1 MSEYGGEKMP
11 NTLVEFARSVS
22 SNLSFGPT
30 IPIDGTQRLILEFGM
45 PVPSAPSNFVELTT
59 TVGWLVTNVFA
70 TPPVQPTL
78 LLELLVDG
86 ILVGSAE
93 QSAIPADEDETVRM
107 TTMFQTILTDLPEGY
122 YAFQV
127 FASNLEDLQG
137 EINLSGPIH
146 ITGKVIVPV

>member
-1 MSEYGGEKMP
+1 MP
-11 NTLVEFARSVS
+11 YTLVEFARSVNT
-22 SNLSFGPT
+22 NLSFGPT

-45 PVPSAPSNFVELTT
+45 PISASSNFVELTT

-78 LLELLVDG
+78 LLELRLDG

-137 EINLSGPIH
+137 EINLGGPTH
-146 ITGKVIVPV
+146 ITGKVFVPV

>member
-1 MSEYGGEKMP
+1 MP
-11 NTLVEFARSVS
+11 YTLVEFARSVDT
-22 SNLSFGPT
+22 NLSFGST
-30 IPIDGTQRLILEFGM
+30 IPIDGTPRLILEFGM
-45 PVPSAPSNFVELTT
+45 PISAPSNYVELTT

-78 LLELLVDG
+78 LLELRLNG

-127 FASNLEDLQG
+127 FASNLEDLFG
-137 EINLSGPIH
+137 EINLGGPTH

>member
-1 MSEYGGEKMP
+1 MP
-11 NTLVEFARSVS
+11 HTLVEFARSVDT
-22 SNLSFGPT
+22 NLSFGPPL
-30 IPIDGTQRLILEFGM
+30 PIDGTQRLILEFGM
-45 PVPSAPSNFVELTT
+45 PVPPAPSNFVELNTT
-59 TVGWLVTNVFA
+59 IGWEAVNVFA

-78 LLELLVDG
+78 LLELLVNG

-93 QSAIPADEDETVRM
+93 QTAIPTDGDPIRM

-137 EINLSGPIH
+137 EINLRGPIH

>member
-1 MSEYGGEKMP
+1 MP
-11 NTLVEFARSVS
+11 YTLVEFARSVDT
-22 SNLSFGPT
+22 NLSFGPT
-30 IPIDGTQRLILEFGM
+30 IPIDGTPRLILEFGM
-45 PVPSAPSNFVELTT
+45 PVPSPTNFVELTT

-78 LLELLVDG
+78 LLELRLDG

-93 QSAIPADEDETVRM
+93 QSAIPADGDETVRM

-137 EINLSGPIH
+137 EINLSGPTH
-146 ITGKVIVPV
+146 VTGKVIVPV